1 MIALLVLQIPESR
14 RILRSSEMEKRG
26 CYFIGSESG
35 LQVLE
40 MCKAE
45 SAIHRNGAPRIWE
58 CAVMG
63 Q

>member
-1 MIALLVLQIPESR
+1 MILFLLLQITERR
-14 RILRSSEMEKRG
+14 RILRSSKMEKGG

-35 LQVLE
+35 HQVLG

-45 SAIHRNGAPRIWE
+45 SVIHRNGAPVIWE